1 MGVFSKKYG
10 KIVDAIITESKVY
23 SPVELQ
29 STEVPCVVEHAVT
42 LWDTGSM
49 CTLISPTIVQ
59 RLALQPIGDAELV
72 GIGGD
77 TIRKVYLV
85 HLALPDGSLLPNLQV
100 VEEEHIDCDVVI
112 GMDVIT
118 ATDMCLTNK
127 DFNTIFSLRV
137 PTKEHIELKEI

>member
-1 MGVFSKKYG
+1 M
-10 KIVDAIITESKVY
+10 
-23 SPVELQ
+23 
-29 STEVPCVVEHAVT
+29 
-42 LWDTGSM
+42 
-49 CTLISPTIVQ
+49 ISPKVVQ
-59 RLALQPIGDAELV
+59 QLALEPIGDAELV

-77 TIRKVYLV
+77 NIRKVYLV

-100 VEEEHIDCDVVI
+100 VEESNIDCDVLI

-127 DFNTIFSLRV
+127 DSNTVFSLRV

>member
-29 STEVPCVVEHAVT
+29 STEVPRVVEHAVT

-100 VEEEHIDCDVVI
+100 VEEENIDCDVVI

-127 DFNTIFSLRV
+127 DSNTVFSLRV
-137 PTKEHIELKEI
+137 PTKEHIELQEI

>member
-1 MGVFSKKYG
+1 MGVFSKRYG
-10 KIVDAIITESKVY
+10 KVIDAIITESKIY

-29 STEVPCVVEHAVT
+29 SSIVPLVIKHAVT

-49 CTLISPTIVQ
+49 CTLISPKVVQ
-59 RLALQPIGDAELV
+59 QLALEPIGDAELV

-77 TIRKVYLV
+77 NIRKVYLV

-100 VEEEHIDCDVVI
+100 VEESNIDCDVLI

-127 DFNTIFSLRV
+127 DSNTVFSLRV